1 MHIEDYIEILAGHNT
16 ENKIILDAKDI
27 KLIKSLSSQ
36 TLNHIAFTDRQ
47 HTLAKRK
54 IIEYKDQLIANGF
67 NDYEN
72 HLDNLRHPYREIDR
86 RKTVSLITIEVPDL
100 FDLHKKTMLA
110 IKFPYAK
117 KMIKHIEFIKSL
129 QNRIFGIDKLYDSKT
144 KTHYLEVTEKNIYKI
159 VDRFKDLNFEIDK
172 ELIEQYHVIKN
183 FVDTPSNFMPGIY
196 NYTLKNVHKNL
207 ENYVSKTIGNPSP
220 NTLALYY
227 DRRDCFGLK
236 YFDQDLL
243 DASLSKFSSLSKKI
257 IHSDQ
262 KSIFLSRNEFTHQ
275 DICTSLIELKRFP
288 ILVVLKK
295 NLESIDLLEMYEG
308 FKKIIQPK
316 NISVLFRLDNINSEN
331 TTFNQV
337 VKELFLNNP
346 VTEQTQIVFLN
357 KDKIPKPLVTSQ
369 FKANVT
375 VLMESFR
382 YNRIINSYYESSE
395 LVLHYDTIP
404 STWAFKAS

>member
-1 MHIEDYIEILAGHNT
+1 MNIEDYIEILAGHNT
-16 ENKIILDAKDI
+16 ENKIVLDAKDI
-27 KLIKSLSSQ
+27 KLIKSLSKQ
-36 TLNHIAFTDRQ
+36 TLNNIALTDRQ
-47 HTLAKRK
+47 HILAKTK

-67 NDYEN
+67 DKYDH
-72 HLDNLRHPYREIDR
+72 HLNNLRHPYRDIDR
-86 RKTVSLITIEVPDL
+86 RKIVSLITIEVPDL
-100 FDLHKKTMLA
+100 FDLHKKIMLA

-129 QNRIFGIDKLYDSKT
+129 QSRVFGIDKLYDSKT

-172 ELIEQYHVIKN
+172 ELIKQYYVIKN

-196 NYTLKNVHKNL
+196 NYKLKNVHKNL
-207 ENYVSKTIGNPSP
+207 ENYVSKILGKPSLS
-220 NTLALYY
+220 TLALYY

-262 KSIFLSRNEFTHQ
+262 KSIFLSRHEFTHQ

-308 FKKIIQPK
+308 YKKIIQPK

-337 VKELFLNNP
+337 VKELSLNNP
-346 VTEQTQIVFLN
+346 ITEQTQIVFLN

-375 VLMESFR
+375 ILMESFR
-382 YNRIINSYYESSE
+382 HNRIINSYYESSE